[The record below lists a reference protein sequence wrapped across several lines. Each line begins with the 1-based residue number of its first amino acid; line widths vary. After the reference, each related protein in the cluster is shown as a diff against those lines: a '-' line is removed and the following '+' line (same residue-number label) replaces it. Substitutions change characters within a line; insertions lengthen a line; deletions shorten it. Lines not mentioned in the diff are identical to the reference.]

1 MAKLLKSLLLFTE
14 WSLDRNHHTLHLRAN
29 RAAQQKGKN
38 SQRLPSLIHEHQYLA
53 WRRELKLKNARK
65 IVELLIWVTFETWL
79 VFEMQDGFCFKLF
92 HPMDQSV
99 WASRGPEA
107 STCSSYIMATSPV
120 KKSNYPSN
128 VYLNT
133 PELYQTD
140 NYR

>member
-29 RAAQQKGKN
+29 RAAQQKGKAN
-38 SQRLPSLIHEHQYLA
+38 VSIDTSAPIFSLVARIKIKE
-53 WRRELKLKNARK
+53 RGKLLSFYFGD
-65 IVELLIWVTFETWL
+65 IETWL

-107 STCSSYIMATSPV
+107 SSTCTGYIMV
-120 KKSNYPSN
+120 I
-128 VYLNT
+128 L
-133 PELYQTD
+133 
-140 NYR
+140 